1 MREFTV
7 PAPFTI
13 EDDAS
18 VVDAVFAHEKTRPD
32 VVVYRRATRDGWSD
46 VRAADFA
53 AQVRAVAKG
62 LIASGVK
69 QGDRVALMSSTRYEW
84 PLLDY
89 AIWSAGAVT
98 VPVYETSSSDQ
109 VRWIL
114 ENSGAAA
121 MIAETVAHT
130 NILTDILPVLPGV
143 ATVLQIDASAERP
156 GAIDVLTDAG
166 AQITDA
172 TVADRVAALRSSDP
186 ATLVFTS
193 GTTGR
198 PKGCVLTHSNLIAE
212 SRGIAASS
220 IGRML
225 TEGRTTLM
233 FLPMAH
239 VLARAVSIAAFDQG
253 ATLGHTHDI
262 PHLVDNFGSFRPHFI
277 LSVPRVFEKVYNTAR
292 QKAHGDG
299 KGKIFDAAADTAVAY
314 SAARDTGGPSIVL
327 RAKHAVFDRLVY
339 GKLRAALG
347 GQCELAISGGAPLG
361 ERLAHFYRGIGVTI
375 YEGYGLTE
383 TTAAA
388 AVNTPDEQRIGTVGK
403 PLPGNAVRIADDGE
417 ILLKGGVVFEGYWK
431 NDDATAEALTDG
443 WFHTGDLG
451 AVDEDGFIA
460 ITGRKKEII
469 VTAGGKNVSPAGL
482 EDSLRASALIGQA
495 MVVGDQKPFIGALI
509 TIDPDA
515 FPGWKQ
521 RNGKDEG
528 ATVADLTKDPD
539 LVAEIDAAVA
549 EANKTVSHAESIKK
563 YRILPA
569 DFTEEGGELT
579 PTMKLK
585 RAVVQKSYASD
596 IEAIYSK

>member
-1 MREFTV
+1 MREYSV

-13 EDDAS
+13 DDDAS
-18 VVDAVFAHEKTRPD
+18 VVNSVYRHEKDRPD
-32 VVVYRRATRDGWSD
+32 LVVYRRATGDGWED
-46 VRAADFA
+46 VQADEFA
-53 AQVRAVAKG
+53 AQVRAAAKG
-62 LIASGVK
+62 LIASGVQ
-69 QGDRVALMSSTRYEW
+69 QGDRVALMSATRFEW

-98 VPVYETSSSDQ
+98 VPVYETSSAGQ
-109 VRWIL
+109 VKWIL
-114 ENSGAAA
+114 ENSGATAVIVET
-121 MIAETVAHT
+121 IAHSNMLAE
-130 NILTDILPVLPGV
+130 VLPELSTVG
-143 ATVLQIDASAERP
+143 TVLQIDDSPEKV
-156 GAIDVLTDAG
+156 GALDVLTEAG
-166 AQITDA
+166 RGVKDSDITD
-172 TVADRVAALRSSDP
+172 RVSALRASDP

-198 PKGCVLTHSNLIAE
+198 PKGCVLTHANLVAE
-212 SRGIAASS
+212 SRGIGASS
-220 IGRML
+220 LGRML

-239 VLARAVSIAAFDQG
+239 VLARAVSIAAFDRG
-253 ATLGHTHDI
+253 ATLGHTGDI
-262 PHLVDNFGSFRPHFI
+262 PHLVENFGSFRPHFI
-277 LSVPRVFEKVYNTAR
+277 LSVPRVFEKVHNTAR
-292 QKAHGDG
+292 QKAHADG
-299 KGKIFDAAADTAVAY
+299 KGKIFDAATDTAVEY
-314 SAARDTGGPSIVL
+314 SRARDTGGPSIVL
-327 RAKHAVFDRLVY
+327 RAKHALFDRLVF
-339 GKLRAALG
+339 GKLRTALG

-388 AVNTPDEQRIGTVGK
+388 AVNTPDQQKIGTVGK
-403 PLPGNAVRIADDGE
+403 PLPGNAVRIGDDGE
-417 ILLKGGVVFEGYWK
+417 LLLKGGVVFGGYWQ

-451 AVDEDGFIA
+451 AVDDDGFIA

-482 EDSLRASALIGQA
+482 EDSLRANAIVSQA
-495 MVVGDQKPFIGALI
+495 MVVGDQKPYIGALV
-509 TIDPDA
+509 TIDPEA

-528 ATVADLTKDPD
+528 ATVADLTEDPD
-539 LVAEIDAAVA
+539 LIAEIDAAVA

-563 YRILPA
+563 YRILPT

-585 RAVVQKSYASD
+585 RNVVQESYKNE

>member
-1 MREFTV
+1 MREFRV
-7 PAPFTI
+7 PASFSV
-13 EDDAS
+13 DDGESA
-18 VVDAVFAHEKTRPD
+18 VDSVFAHERSRPNA
-32 VVVYRRATRDGWSD
+32 VVYRRQGRSWTD
-46 VRAADFA
+46 VTAADFA

-62 LIASGVK
+62 LIASGVE
-69 QGDRVALMSSTRYEW
+69 QGDRVALMSATRFEW

-89 AIWSAGAVT
+89 AIWAAGAVT
-98 VPVYETSSSDQ
+98 VPVYETSSAGQ

-114 ENSGAAA
+114 ENSGARVA
-121 MIAETVAHT
+121 IVETVAHS
-130 NILTDILPVLPGV
+130 NILAEVLPDLPHV
-143 ATVLQIDASAERP
+143 DHTFQIEVSPEKQ
-156 GAIDVLTDAG
+156 GAVDVLTDAG
-166 AQITDA
+166 AELGDDA
-172 TVADRVAALRSSDP
+172 VAARVAALRSSDP
-186 ATLVFTS
+186 ATLVYTS

-198 PKGCVLTHSNLIAE
+198 PKGCVLSHANLLAE
-212 SRGIAASS
+212 SRGIAASAL
-220 IGRML
+220 GEML

-239 VLARAVSIAAFDQG
+239 VLARAVSIAAFDRG
-253 ATLGHTHDI
+253 ATLGHTADI
-262 PHLVDNFGSFRPHFI
+262 PRLVESFGAFRPHFI

-299 KGKIFDAAADTAVAY
+299 KGRIFDTAADTAVAY
-314 SAARDTGGPSIVL
+314 SRALDASGPPLVL
-327 RAKHAVFDRLVY
+327 RAKHALFDRLVY

-361 ERLAHFYRGIGVTI
+361 ERLAHFYRGLGITI

-388 AVNTPDEQRIGTVGK
+388 AVNTPGQQRIGTVGK

-417 ILLKGGVVFEGYWK
+417 ILLSGGVVFGGYWK

-451 AVDEDGFIA
+451 TVDDDGFIA

-469 VTAGGKNVSPAGL
+469 VTAGGKNVAPAGL
-482 EDSLRASALIGQA
+482 EDSLRASPLIGQA
-495 MVVGDQKPFIGALI
+495 MVVGDQRPFIGALI
-509 TIDPDA
+509 TVDPEA

-521 RNGKDEG
+521 RNGKDES
-528 ATVADLTKDPD
+528 ATVADLTSDPD

-549 EANKTVSHAESIKK
+549 EANKTVSHAEAIKK
-563 YRILPA
+563 YRVLA
-569 DFTEEGGELT
+569 VDFTEEGGELT

-585 RAVVQKSYASD
+585 RNVVAESYASD
-596 IEAIYSK
+596 IEALYSK

>member
-130 NILTDILPVLPGV
+130 NILTNILPVLPGV

-172 TVADRVAALRSSDP
+172 TVAYRVAALRSSDP

>member
-1 MREFTV
+1 MREFRV
-7 PAPFTI
+7 PASFSV
-13 EDDAS
+13 DDDDSA
-18 VVDAVFAHEKTRPD
+18 VDSVFAHERSRPNA
-32 VVVYRRATRDGWSD
+32 VVYRRQGRSWTD
-46 VRAADFA
+46 VTAADFA

-62 LIASGVK
+62 LIASGVE
-69 QGDRVALMSSTRYEW
+69 QGDRVALMSATRFEW

-89 AIWSAGAVT
+89 AIWAAGAVT
-98 VPVYETSSSDQ
+98 VPVYETSSAGQ

-114 ENSGAAA
+114 ENSGARVA
-121 MIAETVAHT
+121 IVETVAHS
-130 NILTDILPVLPGV
+130 NILAEVLPDLPHV
-143 ATVLQIDASAERP
+143 EHTFQIEVSPEKQ
-156 GAIDVLTDAG
+156 GAVEVLTEAGSDLGDDA
-166 AQITDA
+166 
-172 TVADRVAALRSSDP
+172 VAARVAALKSSDP
-186 ATLVFTS
+186 ATLVYTS

-198 PKGCVLTHSNLIAE
+198 PKGCVLSHANLLAE
-212 SRGIAASS
+212 SRGIAASAL
-220 IGRML
+220 GEML

-239 VLARAVSIAAFDQG
+239 VLARAVSIAAFDRG
-253 ATLGHTHDI
+253 ATLGHTADI
-262 PHLVDNFGSFRPHFI
+262 PRLVESFGAFRPHFI

-314 SAARDTGGPSIVL
+314 SRALEKSGPSLVL
-327 RAKHAVFDRLVY
+327 RAKHALFDRLVY

-361 ERLAHFYRGIGVTI
+361 ERLAHFYRGLGITI

-388 AVNTPDEQRIGTVGK
+388 AVNTPGNQRIGTVGK

-417 ILLKGGVVFEGYWK
+417 ILLSGGVVFGGYWK

-451 AVDEDGFIA
+451 TVDDDGYIA

-469 VTAGGKNVSPAGL
+469 VTAGGKNVAPAGL
-482 EDSLRASALIGQA
+482 EDSLRASPLIGQA
-495 MVVGDQKPFIGALI
+495 MVVGDQRPFIGALI
-509 TIDPDA
+509 TVDPEA

-521 RNGKDEG
+521 RNGKDES
-528 ATVADLTKDPD
+528 ATVADLTTDPD

-549 EANKTVSHAESIKK
+549 EANKTVSHAEAIKK
-563 YRILPA
+563 YRVLA
-569 DFTEEGGELT
+569 VDFTEEGGELT

-585 RAVVQKSYASD
+585 RNVVAESYASD
-596 IEAIYSK
+596 IEALYSK

>member
-130 NILTDILPVLPGV
+130 NILTNILPVLPGV

-563 YRILPA
+563 YRILSA

>member
-1 MREFTV
+1 MREFRV
-7 PAPFTI
+7 PASFSV
-13 EDDAS
+13 DDDDSA
-18 VVDAVFAHEKTRPD
+18 VDSVFAHERSRPNA
-32 VVVYRRATRDGWSD
+32 VVYRRQGRSWTD
-46 VRAADFA
+46 VTAADFA

-62 LIASGVK
+62 LIASGVE
-69 QGDRVALMSSTRYEW
+69 QGDRVALMSATRFEW

-89 AIWSAGAVT
+89 AIWAAGAVT
-98 VPVYETSSSDQ
+98 VPVYETSSAGQ

-114 ENSGAAA
+114 ENSGARVA
-121 MIAETVAHT
+121 IVETVAHS
-130 NILTDILPVLPGV
+130 NILAEVLPDLPHV
-143 ATVLQIDASAERP
+143 EHTFQIEVSPEKQ
-156 GAIDVLTDAG
+156 GAVEVLTEAG
-166 AQITDA
+166 ADLGDDA
-172 TVADRVAALRSSDP
+172 VAARVAALKSSDP
-186 ATLVFTS
+186 ATLVYTS

-198 PKGCVLTHSNLIAE
+198 PKGCVLSHANLLAE
-212 SRGIAASS
+212 SRGIAASAL
-220 IGRML
+220 GEML

-239 VLARAVSIAAFDQG
+239 VLARAVSIAAFDRG
-253 ATLGHTHDI
+253 ATLGHTADI
-262 PHLVDNFGSFRPHFI
+262 PRLVESFGAFRPHFI

-314 SAARDTGGPSIVL
+314 SRALEKSGPSLVL
-327 RAKHAVFDRLVY
+327 RAKHALFDRLVY

-361 ERLAHFYRGIGVTI
+361 ERLAHFYRGLGITI

-388 AVNTPDEQRIGTVGK
+388 AVNTPGNQRIGTVGK

-417 ILLKGGVVFEGYWK
+417 ILLSGGVVFGGYWK

-451 AVDEDGFIA
+451 TVDDDGYIA

-469 VTAGGKNVSPAGL
+469 VTAGGKNVAPAGL
-482 EDSLRASALIGQA
+482 EDSLRASPLIGQA
-495 MVVGDQKPFIGALI
+495 MVVGDQRPFIGALI
-509 TIDPDA
+509 TVDPEA

-521 RNGKDEG
+521 RNGKDES
-528 ATVADLTKDPD
+528 ATVADLTTDPD

-549 EANKTVSHAESIKK
+549 EANKTVSHAEAIKK
-563 YRILPA
+563 YRVLA
-569 DFTEEGGELT
+569 VDFTEEGGELT

-585 RAVVQKSYASD
+585 RNVVAESYASD
-596 IEAIYSK
+596 IEALYSK

>member
-1 MREFTV
+1 MREFRV
-7 PAPFTI
+7 PASFSV
-13 EDDAS
+13 DDDDSA
-18 VVDAVFAHEKTRPD
+18 VDSVFAHERSRPNA
-32 VVVYRRATRDGWSD
+32 VVYRRQGRSWTD
-46 VRAADFA
+46 VTAADFA

-62 LIASGVK
+62 LMASGVE
-69 QGDRVALMSSTRYEW
+69 QGDRVALMSATRFEW

-89 AIWSAGAVT
+89 AIWAAGAVT
-98 VPVYETSSSDQ
+98 VPVYETSSAVQ

-114 ENSGAAA
+114 ENSGARVA
-121 MIAETVAHT
+121 IVETVAHS
-130 NILTDILPVLPGV
+130 NILAEVLPDLPHV
-143 ATVLQIDASAERP
+143 EHTFQIEVSPEKQ
-156 GAIDVLTDAG
+156 GAVEVLTEAG
-166 AQITDA
+166 ADLGDDA
-172 TVADRVAALRSSDP
+172 VAARVAALKSSDP
-186 ATLVFTS
+186 ATLVYTS

-198 PKGCVLTHSNLIAE
+198 PKGCVLSHANLLAE
-212 SRGIAASS
+212 SRGIAASAL
-220 IGRML
+220 GEML

-239 VLARAVSIAAFDQG
+239 VLARAVSIAAFDRG
-253 ATLGHTHDI
+253 ATLGHTADI
-262 PHLVDNFGSFRPHFI
+262 PRLVESFGAFRPHFI

-314 SAARDTGGPSIVL
+314 SRALEKSGPSLVL
-327 RAKHAVFDRLVY
+327 RAKHALFDRLVY

-361 ERLAHFYRGIGVTI
+361 ERLAHFYRGLGITI

-388 AVNTPDEQRIGTVGK
+388 AVNTPGNQRIGTVGK

-417 ILLKGGVVFEGYWK
+417 ILLSGGVVFGGYWK

-451 AVDEDGFIA
+451 TVDDDGYIA

-469 VTAGGKNVSPAGL
+469 VTAGGKNVAPAGL
-482 EDSLRASALIGQA
+482 EDSLRASPLIGQA
-495 MVVGDQKPFIGALI
+495 MVVGDQRPFIGALI
-509 TIDPDA
+509 TVDPEA

-521 RNGKDEG
+521 RNGKDES
-528 ATVADLTKDPD
+528 ATVADLTTDPD

-549 EANKTVSHAESIKK
+549 EANKTVSHAEAIKK
-563 YRILPA
+563 YRVLA
-569 DFTEEGGELT
+569 VDFTEEGGELT

-585 RAVVQKSYASD
+585 RNVVAESYASD
-596 IEAIYSK
+596 IEALYSK

>member
-166 AQITDA
+166 AQTTDA

>member
-1 MREFTV
+1 MREFRV
-7 PAPFTI
+7 PASFSV
-13 EDDAS
+13 DDGESA
-18 VVDAVFAHEKTRPD
+18 VDSVFAHERSRPNA
-32 VVVYRRATRDGWSD
+32 VVYRRQGRSWTD
-46 VRAADFA
+46 VTAADFA

-62 LIASGVK
+62 LIASGVE
-69 QGDRVALMSSTRYEW
+69 QGDRVALMSATRFEW

-89 AIWSAGAVT
+89 AIWAAGAVT
-98 VPVYETSSSDQ
+98 VPVYETSSAGQ

-114 ENSGAAA
+114 ENSGARVA
-121 MIAETVAHT
+121 IVETVAHS
-130 NILTDILPVLPGV
+130 NILAEVLPDLPHV
-143 ATVLQIDASAERP
+143 DHTFQIEVSPEKQ
-156 GAIDVLTDAG
+156 GAVDVLTDAG
-166 AQITDA
+166 AELGDDV
-172 TVADRVAALRSSDP
+172 VAARVAALRSSDP
-186 ATLVFTS
+186 ATLVYTS

-198 PKGCVLTHSNLIAE
+198 PKGCVLSHANLLAE
-212 SRGIAASS
+212 SRGIAASAL
-220 IGRML
+220 GEML

-239 VLARAVSIAAFDQG
+239 VLARAVSIAAFDRG
-253 ATLGHTHDI
+253 AMLGHTADI
-262 PHLVDNFGSFRPHFI
+262 PRLVESFGAFRPHFI

-299 KGKIFDAAADTAVAY
+299 KGRIFDTAADTAVAY
-314 SAARDTGGPSIVL
+314 SRALDASGPSLVL
-327 RAKHAVFDRLVY
+327 RAKHALFDRLVY

-361 ERLAHFYRGIGVTI
+361 ERLAHFYRGLGITI

-388 AVNTPDEQRIGTVGK
+388 AVNTPGQQRIGTVGK

-417 ILLKGGVVFEGYWK
+417 ILLSGGVVFGGYWK

-451 AVDEDGFIA
+451 TVDDDGFIA

-469 VTAGGKNVSPAGL
+469 VTAGGKNVAPAGL
-482 EDSLRASALIGQA
+482 EDSLRASPLIGQA
-495 MVVGDQKPFIGALI
+495 MVVGDQRPFIGALI
-509 TIDPDA
+509 TVDPEA

-521 RNGKDEG
+521 RNGKDES
-528 ATVADLTKDPD
+528 ATVADLTSDPD

-549 EANKTVSHAESIKK
+549 EANKTVSHAEAIKK
-563 YRILPA
+563 YRVLA
-569 DFTEEGGELT
+569 VDFTEEGGELT

-585 RAVVQKSYASD
+585 RNVVAESYASD
-596 IEAIYSK
+596 IEALYSK

>member
-1 MREFTV
+1 MREYRV
-7 PAPFTI
+7 PASFSV
-13 EDDAS
+13 DDDDSA
-18 VVDAVFAHEKTRPD
+18 VDSVFAHERSRPNA
-32 VVVYRRATRDGWSD
+32 VVYSRQGRSWTD
-46 VRAADFA
+46 VTAADFA

-62 LIASGVK
+62 LIASGVE
-69 QGDRVALMSSTRYEW
+69 QGDRVALMSATRFEW

-89 AIWSAGAVT
+89 AIWAAGAVT
-98 VPVYETSSSDQ
+98 VPVYETSSAVQ

-114 ENSGAAA
+114 ENSGARVA
-121 MIAETVAHT
+121 IVETVAHS
-130 NILTDILPVLPGV
+130 NILAEVLPDLPHV
-143 ATVLQIDASAERP
+143 EHTFQIEVSPEKQ
-156 GAIDVLTDAG
+156 GAVEVLTEAG
-166 AQITDA
+166 ADLGDDA
-172 TVADRVAALRSSDP
+172 VAARVAALKSSDP
-186 ATLVFTS
+186 ATLVYTS

-198 PKGCVLTHSNLIAE
+198 PKGCVLSHANLLAE
-212 SRGIAASS
+212 SRGIAASAL
-220 IGRML
+220 GEML

-239 VLARAVSIAAFDQG
+239 VLARAVSIAAFDRG
-253 ATLGHTHDI
+253 ATLGHTADI
-262 PHLVDNFGSFRPHFI
+262 PRLVESFGAFRPHFI

-314 SAARDTGGPSIVL
+314 SRALEKSGPSLVL
-327 RAKHAVFDRLVY
+327 RAKHALFDRLVY

-361 ERLAHFYRGIGVTI
+361 ERLAHFYRGLGITI

-388 AVNTPDEQRIGTVGK
+388 AVNTPGNQRIGTVGK

-417 ILLKGGVVFEGYWK
+417 ILLSGGVVFGGYWK

-451 AVDEDGFIA
+451 TVDDDGYIA

-469 VTAGGKNVSPAGL
+469 VTAGGKNVAPAGL
-482 EDSLRASALIGQA
+482 EDSLRASPLIGQA
-495 MVVGDQKPFIGALI
+495 MVVGDQRPFIGALI
-509 TIDPDA
+509 TVDPEA

-521 RNGKDEG
+521 RNGKDES
-528 ATVADLTKDPD
+528 ATVADLTTDPD

-549 EANKTVSHAESIKK
+549 EANKTVSHAEAIKK
-563 YRILPA
+563 YRVLA
-569 DFTEEGGELT
+569 VDFTEEGGELT

-585 RAVVQKSYASD
+585 RNVVAESYASD
-596 IEAIYSK
+596 IEALYSK

>member
-1 MREFTV
+1 MREFRV
-7 PAPFTI
+7 PASFSV
-13 EDDAS
+13 DDGESA
-18 VVDAVFAHEKTRPD
+18 VDSVFAHERSRPNA
-32 VVVYRRATRDGWSD
+32 VVYRRQGRSWTD
-46 VRAADFA
+46 VTAADFA

-62 LIASGVK
+62 LIASGVE
-69 QGDRVALMSSTRYEW
+69 QGDRVALMSATRFEW

-89 AIWSAGAVT
+89 AIWAAGAVT
-98 VPVYETSSSDQ
+98 VPVYETSSAGQ

-114 ENSGAAA
+114 ENSGARVA
-121 MIAETVAHT
+121 IVETVAHS
-130 NILTDILPVLPGV
+130 NILAEVLPDLPHV
-143 ATVLQIDASAERP
+143 DHTFQIEVSPEKQ
-156 GAIDVLTDAG
+156 GAVDVLTDAG
-166 AQITDA
+166 AELGDDV
-172 TVADRVAALRSSDP
+172 VAARVAALKSSDP
-186 ATLVFTS
+186 ATLVYTS

-198 PKGCVLTHSNLIAE
+198 PKGCVLSHANLLAE
-212 SRGIAASS
+212 SRGIAASAL
-220 IGRML
+220 GEML

-239 VLARAVSIAAFDQG
+239 VLARAVSIAAFDRG
-253 ATLGHTHDI
+253 ATLGHTADI
-262 PHLVDNFGSFRPHFI
+262 PRLVESFGAFRPHFI

-299 KGKIFDAAADTAVAY
+299 KGRIFDTAADTAVAY
-314 SAARDTGGPSIVL
+314 SRALDASGPSLVL
-327 RAKHAVFDRLVY
+327 RAKHALFDRLVY

-361 ERLAHFYRGIGVTI
+361 ERLAHFYRGLGITI

-388 AVNTPDEQRIGTVGK
+388 AVNTPGQQRIGTVGK

-417 ILLKGGVVFEGYWK
+417 ILLSGGVVFGGYWK

-451 AVDEDGFIA
+451 TVDDDGFIA

-469 VTAGGKNVSPAGL
+469 VTAGGKNVAPAGL
-482 EDSLRASALIGQA
+482 EDSLRASPLIGQA
-495 MVVGDQKPFIGALI
+495 MVVGDQRPFIGALI
-509 TIDPDA
+509 TVDPEA

-521 RNGKDEG
+521 RNGKDES
-528 ATVADLTKDPD
+528 ATVADLTSDPD

-549 EANKTVSHAESIKK
+549 EANKTVSHAEAIKK
-563 YRILPA
+563 YRVLA
-569 DFTEEGGELT
+569 VDFTEEGGELT

-585 RAVVQKSYASD
+585 RNVVAESYASD
-596 IEAIYSK
+596 IEALYSK

>member
-7 PAPFTI
+7 PAPFSI

-18 VVDAVFAHEKTRPD
+18 VVDSVFAHERSRPD
-32 VVVYRRATRDGWSD
+32 LVVYRRATRDGWED
-46 VRAADFA
+46 VRAGDFA

-62 LIASGVK
+62 LIASGVT
-69 QGDRVALMSSTRYEW
+69 QGDRVALMSATRFEW
-84 PLLDY
+84 PLMDY

-98 VPVYETSSSDQ
+98 VPVYETSSADQ

-114 ENSGAAA
+114 ENSGAVAA
-121 MIAETVAHT
+121 VVETVAHS
-130 NILTDILPVLPGV
+130 NILADILPDLPGV
-143 ATVLQIDASAERP
+143 TTVLQIDASPEKV
-156 GAIDVLTDAG
+156 GAVDVLVDAG
-166 AQITDA
+166 RDIADSDVTD
-172 TVADRVAALRSSDP
+172 RIAALRASDP

-198 PKGCVLTHSNLIAE
+198 PKGCVLSHANLVAE
-212 SRGIAASS
+212 SRGIAASA
-220 IGRML
+220 IGTML
-225 TEGRTTLM
+225 VEGRSTLM

-239 VLARAVSIAAFDQG
+239 VLARAVSIAAFDRG

-262 PHLVDNFGSFRPHFI
+262 PHLVDNFGSFQPHFI

-292 QKAHGDG
+292 QKAHSDG
-299 KGKIFDAAADTAVAY
+299 KGKIFDAAADTAVAF
-314 SAARDTGGPSIVL
+314 SKARDTGGASIVL
-327 RAKHAVFDRLVY
+327 RAKHALFDRLVY
-339 GKLRAALG
+339 GKLRTALG
-347 GQCELAISGGAPLG
+347 GRCELAISGGAPLG

-388 AVNTPDEQRIGTVGK
+388 AVNTPDEQKIGTVGK
-403 PLPGNAVRIADDGE
+403 PLPGNAVRIAQDGE
-417 ILLKGGVVFEGYWK
+417 ILLKGGVVFDGYWK

-451 AVDEDGFIA
+451 AVDEDGFIS

-482 EDSLRASALIGQA
+482 EDSLRASTLISQA
-495 MVVGDQKPFIGALI
+495 MVVGDQKPYIGALI
-509 TIDPDA
+509 TVDAEA

-521 RNGKDEG
+521 RNGKDES
-528 ATVADLTKDPD
+528 ATVADLTSDPD
-539 LVAEIDAAVA
+539 LIAEIDAAVA
-549 EANKTVSHAESIKK
+549 EANKSVSHAEGIKK
-563 YRILPA
+563 YRILPG

-585 RAVVQKSYASD
+585 RNVVQKSYASD

>member
-143 ATVLQIDASAERP
+143 ATVLQIDASAGRP

-166 AQITDA
+166 AQIADA

-327 RAKHAVFDRLVY
+327 RAKHALFDRLVY

-451 AVDEDGFIA
+451 AVDEDGYIA

-495 MVVGDQKPFIGALI
+495 MVVGDQKPYIGALI

-528 ATVADLTKDPD
+528 ASVADLTKDPD

>member
-1 MREFTV
+1 VREFTV

-314 SAARDTGGPSIVL
+314 SAARDTVGPSIVL

>member
-143 ATVLQIDASAERP
+143 ATVLQIDASAGRP

-277 LSVPRVFEKVYNTAR
+277 LSVPRVFEKVYNSAR

-299 KGKIFDAAADTAVAY
+299 KGKIFDAAADTAVSY
-314 SAARDTGGPSIVL
+314 SKARDTGGPSIVL
-327 RAKHAVFDRLVY
+327 RAKHALFDRLVY

-495 MVVGDQKPFIGALI
+495 MVVGDQKPYIGALI

-528 ATVADLTKDPD
+528 ASVADLTKDPD

-585 RAVVQKSYASD
+585 RAVVQRSYASD

>member
-1 MREFTV
+1 MREYRV
-7 PAPFTI
+7 PASFSV
-13 EDDAS
+13 DDDDSA
-18 VVDAVFAHEKTRPD
+18 VDSVFAHERSRPNA
-32 VVVYRRATRDGWSD
+32 VVYRRQGRSWTD
-46 VRAADFA
+46 VTAADFA

-62 LIASGVK
+62 LIASGVE
-69 QGDRVALMSSTRYEW
+69 QGDRVALMSATRFEW

-89 AIWSAGAVT
+89 AIWAAGAVT
-98 VPVYETSSSDQ
+98 VPVYETSSAVQ

-114 ENSGAAA
+114 ENSGARVA
-121 MIAETVAHT
+121 IVETVAHS
-130 NILTDILPVLPGV
+130 NILAEVLPDLPHV
-143 ATVLQIDASAERP
+143 EHTFQIEVSPEKQ
-156 GAIDVLTDAG
+156 GAVEVLTEAG
-166 AQITDA
+166 ADLGDDA
-172 TVADRVAALRSSDP
+172 VAARVAALKSSDP
-186 ATLVFTS
+186 ATLVYTS

-198 PKGCVLTHSNLIAE
+198 PKGCVLSHANLLAE
-212 SRGIAASS
+212 SRGIAASAL
-220 IGRML
+220 GEML

-239 VLARAVSIAAFDQG
+239 VLARAVSIAAFDRG
-253 ATLGHTHDI
+253 ATLGHTADI
-262 PHLVDNFGSFRPHFI
+262 PRLVESFGAFRPHFI

-314 SAARDTGGPSIVL
+314 SRALEKSGPSLVL
-327 RAKHAVFDRLVY
+327 RAKHALFDRLVY

-361 ERLAHFYRGIGVTI
+361 ERLAHFYRGLGITI

-388 AVNTPDEQRIGTVGK
+388 AVNTPGNQRIGTVGK

-417 ILLKGGVVFEGYWK
+417 ILLSGGVVFGGYWK

-451 AVDEDGFIA
+451 TVDDDGYIA

-469 VTAGGKNVSPAGL
+469 VTAGGKNVAPAGL
-482 EDSLRASALIGQA
+482 EDSLRASPLIGQA
-495 MVVGDQKPFIGALI
+495 MVVGDQRPFIGALI
-509 TIDPDA
+509 TVDPEA

-521 RNGKDEG
+521 RNGKDES
-528 ATVADLTKDPD
+528 ATVADLTTDPD

-549 EANKTVSHAESIKK
+549 EANKTVSHAEAIKK
-563 YRILPA
+563 YRVLA
-569 DFTEEGGELT
+569 VDFTEEGGELT

-585 RAVVQKSYASD
+585 RNVVAESYASD
-596 IEAIYSK
+596 IEALYSK

>member
-327 RAKHAVFDRLVY
+327 RAKHALFDRLVY

>member
-1 MREFTV
+1 MREYSV

-13 EDDAS
+13 DDDAS
-18 VVDAVFAHEKTRPD
+18 VVNSVYRHEKDRPD
-32 VVVYRRATRDGWSD
+32 LVVYRRATGYGWED
-46 VRAADFA
+46 VQADEFA
-53 AQVRAVAKG
+53 AQVRAAAKG
-62 LIASGVK
+62 LIASGVQ
-69 QGDRVALMSSTRYEW
+69 QGDRVALMSATRFEW

-98 VPVYETSSSDQ
+98 VPVYETSSAGQ
-109 VRWIL
+109 VKWIL
-114 ENSGAAA
+114 ENSGATAVIVET
-121 MIAETVAHT
+121 IAHSNMLAE
-130 NILTDILPVLPGV
+130 VLPELSTVG
-143 ATVLQIDASAERP
+143 TVLQIDDSPEKV
-156 GAIDVLTDAG
+156 GALDVLTEAG
-166 AQITDA
+166 RGVKDSDITD
-172 TVADRVAALRSSDP
+172 RVSALRASDP

-198 PKGCVLTHSNLIAE
+198 PKGCVLTHANLVAE
-212 SRGIAASS
+212 SRGIGASS
-220 IGRML
+220 LGRML

-239 VLARAVSIAAFDQG
+239 VLARAVSIAAFDRG
-253 ATLGHTHDI
+253 ATLGHTGDI
-262 PHLVDNFGSFRPHFI
+262 PHLVENFGSFRPHFI
-277 LSVPRVFEKVYNTAR
+277 LSVPRVFEKVHNTAR
-292 QKAHGDG
+292 QKAHADG
-299 KGKIFDAAADTAVAY
+299 KGKIFDAATDTAVEY
-314 SAARDTGGPSIVL
+314 SRARDTGGPSIVL
-327 RAKHAVFDRLVY
+327 RAKHALFDRLVF
-339 GKLRAALG
+339 GKLRTALG

-388 AVNTPDEQRIGTVGK
+388 AVNTPDQQKIGTVGK
-403 PLPGNAVRIADDGE
+403 PLPGNAVRIGDDGE
-417 ILLKGGVVFEGYWK
+417 LLLKGGVVFGGYWQ

-451 AVDEDGFIA
+451 AVDDDGFIA

-482 EDSLRASALIGQA
+482 EDSLRANAIVSQA
-495 MVVGDQKPFIGALI
+495 MVVGDQKPYIGALV
-509 TIDPDA
+509 TIDPEA

-528 ATVADLTKDPD
+528 ATVADLTEDPD
-539 LVAEIDAAVA
+539 LIAEIDAAVA

-563 YRILPA
+563 YRILPT

-585 RAVVQKSYASD
+585 RNVVQESYKNE

>member
-1 MREFTV
+1 MREFRV
-7 PAPFTI
+7 PASFSV
-13 EDDAS
+13 DDGESA
-18 VVDAVFAHEKTRPD
+18 VDSVFAHERSRPNA
-32 VVVYRRATRDGWSD
+32 VVYRRQGRSWTD
-46 VRAADFA
+46 VTAADFA

-62 LIASGVK
+62 LIASGVE
-69 QGDRVALMSSTRYEW
+69 QGDRVALMSATRFEW

-89 AIWSAGAVT
+89 AIWAAGAVT
-98 VPVYETSSSDQ
+98 VPVYETSSAGQ

-114 ENSGAAA
+114 ENSGARVA
-121 MIAETVAHT
+121 IVETVAHS
-130 NILTDILPVLPGV
+130 NILAEVLPDLPHV
-143 ATVLQIDASAERP
+143 DHIFQIEVSPEKQ
-156 GAIDVLTDAG
+156 GAVDVLTDAG
-166 AQITDA
+166 AELGDDV
-172 TVADRVAALRSSDP
+172 VAARVAALRSSDP
-186 ATLVFTS
+186 ATLVYTS

-198 PKGCVLTHSNLIAE
+198 PKGCVLSHANLLAE
-212 SRGIAASS
+212 SRGIAASAL
-220 IGRML
+220 GEML

-239 VLARAVSIAAFDQG
+239 VLARAVSIAAFDRG
-253 ATLGHTHDI
+253 ATLGHTADI
-262 PHLVDNFGSFRPHFI
+262 PRLVESFGAFRPHFI

-299 KGKIFDAAADTAVAY
+299 KGRIFDTAADTAVAY
-314 SAARDTGGPSIVL
+314 SRALDASGPSLVL
-327 RAKHAVFDRLVY
+327 RAKHALFDRLVY

-361 ERLAHFYRGIGVTI
+361 ERLAHFYRGLGITI

-388 AVNTPDEQRIGTVGK
+388 AVNTPGQQRIGTVGK

-417 ILLKGGVVFEGYWK
+417 ILLSGGVVFGGYWK

-451 AVDEDGFIA
+451 TVDDDGFIA

-469 VTAGGKNVSPAGL
+469 VTAGGKNVAPAGL
-482 EDSLRASALIGQA
+482 EDSLRASPLIGQA
-495 MVVGDQKPFIGALI
+495 MVVGDQRPFIGALI
-509 TIDPDA
+509 TVDPEA

-521 RNGKDEG
+521 RNGKDES
-528 ATVADLTKDPD
+528 ATVADLTSDPD

-549 EANKTVSHAESIKK
+549 EANKTVSHAEAIKK
-563 YRILPA
+563 YRVLA
-569 DFTEEGGELT
+569 VDFTEEGGELT

-585 RAVVQKSYASD
+585 RNVVAESYASD
-596 IEAIYSK
+596 IEALYSK

>member
-327 RAKHAVFDRLVY
+327 RVKHALFDRLVY

-431 NDDATAEALTDG
+431 NDDATDEALTDG